1 MIFDWIDNCRKII
14 TTKHFPNND
23 GQEKKSMLQ
32 QHLILFRYLEEQD
45 KKSKAEIKN
54 FWLTTDSIYLTT
66 IPEDSKE
73 KWIDIQF
80 NKLWKLRTKN
90 AINFVEGQ
98 MVYNFPI
105 YQEEI
110 DYINSLKCDTWLR
123 KALLLMLVCA
133 KHNKNG
139 ILKYNNTTTAWIEEM
154 IDPKYK
160 VRNKMLKIG
169 NVNAKYKLFK
179 FVSFGSKVNKIKINF
194 MKDKGIEAAIV
205 YSPNYARDIL
215 ELIQPYTITC
225 EKCGKQFEPSSK
237 NKINLCPECYIK
249 QRNQCKQLT
258 DQRDKHDINLIHHAP
273 RLKGDRAQQIVKVCS
288 CCKKEFTTTGNSKR
302 DLCDDCYKE
311 LRKKKEKERL
321 HQSYLLKNSRRSLG
335 GRTGKCNYPLSD
347 KGEK

>member
-1 MIFDWIDNCRKII
+1 MIFDWIDNCKKII

-45 KKSKAEIKN
+45 KKSKEEIKN

-133 KHNKNG
+133 KHNKTG

-194 MKDKGIEAAIV
+194 MKEKGTEAAIV
-205 YSPNYARDIL
+205 YSPNYAQEIL
-215 ELIQPYTITC
+215 ELIKPYTIKC
-225 EKCGKQFEPSSK
+225 KKCGKEFEPSPK
-237 NKINLCPECYIK
+237 NKTNLCPECYK
-249 QRNQCKQLT
+249 EERNKYNAGF
-258 DQRDKHDINLIHHAP
+258 DERNIHHEP
-273 RLKGDRAQQIVKVCS
+273 RLKGDRITQIVKKCLS
-288 CCKKEFTTTGNSKR
+288 CGKEFVATGNSKR
-302 DLCDDCYKE
+302 EICDECYKE
-311 LRKKKEKERL
+311 IRKKYVAQKVKEF
-321 HQSYLLKNSRRSLG
+321 KN
-335 GRTGKCNYPLSD
+335 KN
-347 KGEK
+347 KK